1 MKIELKWKLTLAIVF
16 YGITILGISGLIME
30 ILIDKATT
38 EIVLALV
45 PIVSAMALIYG
56 TYFGKTLMDMR
67 PIIEMTDAANKV
79 NNGNLNV
86 SVKKEGND
94 EIGDLAKAFN
104 QMFLSIRKMAGDL
117 GEDVGTDT
125 PDIVQAVAIKGTQK
139 IGLKWKLT
147 LVMAFYGITMLM
159 IGWLMVE
166 NISGMD
172 TVQIIL
178 TMFPIITIGALIFG
192 IYFGKK
198 LVDVRPIVEMAEA
211 ARKVKNGDLN
221 VSVKED
227 GNDEIADLAKAFNQ
241 MILSVRFVVGSM
253 DEKESMS

>member
-1 MKIELKWKLTLAIVF
+1 
-16 YGITILGISGLIME
+16 
-30 ILIDKATT
+30 
-38 EIVLALV
+38 
-45 PIVSAMALIYG
+45 
-56 TYFGKTLMDMR
+56 
-67 PIIEMTDAANKV
+67 
-79 NNGNLNV
+79 
-86 SVKKEGND
+86 
-94 EIGDLAKAFN
+94 